1 MFNPDAIYNENPE
14 PAEEI
19 NADDYPFMDDKSD
32 VDVLFAPVTEQQ
44 ALEEL
49 YNRG

>member
-14 PAEEI
+14 PTETV
-19 NADDYPFMDDKSD
+19 NADDYPFIDEESD
-32 VDVLFAPVTEQQ
+32 VDVLFAPVTKEQ
-44 ALEEL
+44 ALEEF

>member
-14 PAEEI
+14 PAETV
-19 NADDYPFMDDKSD
+19 NADDYPMDEESD
-32 VDVLFAPVTEQQ
+32 IDVLFAPVTEEQ
-44 ALEEL
+44 ALQEL